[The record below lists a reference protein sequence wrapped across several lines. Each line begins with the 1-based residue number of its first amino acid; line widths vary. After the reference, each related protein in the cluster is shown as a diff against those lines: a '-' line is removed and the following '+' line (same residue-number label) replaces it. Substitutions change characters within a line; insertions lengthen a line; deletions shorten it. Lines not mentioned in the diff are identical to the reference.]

1 MRKARF
7 GIIEYILIVL
17 LIIAL
22 LLMIGFGITFSTLI
36 IFLFILSLIFWDGL
50 RRFQRSHKWFLYFYK
65 IMNVGYL
72 LFLVSFLIVQLL
84 IHNGITYETE
94 EDDYDYILVL
104 GAGLRGQELST
115 ILRLRL
121 ELAVD
126 LAAEEE
132 EVIYI
137 VSGGQGPGEDIPEA
151 LAMSLYLS
159 DNGVN
164 PDRII
169 LEDMSTS
176 TQENI
181 EFSKSLVDVH
191 FGEKSTGLL
200 ITNEFHMF
208 RALELADREGLLV
221 KGLACKTP
229 LTIRLN
235 YLIREYFT
243 IINSLVLGK
252 LSMILHLTAKLGNRL
267 C

>member
-7 GIIEYILIVL
+7 GIIEYILIALIIIAIIL
-17 LIIAL
+17 LIS
-22 LLMIGFGITFSTLI
+22 FGLTFSTVI
-36 IFLFILSLIFWDGL
+36 IFLFVLSLLFWNVS
-50 RRFQRSHKWFLYFYK
+50 RRFRDKHKWILYCYR

-72 LFLVSFLIVQLL
+72 VFLVSFLIIQLL
-84 IHNGITYETE
+84 IHNGITYEAD
-94 EDDYDYILVL
+94 EDEYDYILVL

-126 LAAEEE
+126 VALEDDK
-132 EVIYI
+132 VIFI
-137 VSGGQGPGEDIPEA
+137 VSGGQGPGEDITEA
-151 LAMSLYLS
+151 QAMSQYLL

-169 LEDMSTS
+169 LEDKSTS

-181 EFSKSLVDVH
+181 VFSKSLL
-191 FGEKSTGLL
+191 GEYFEEESIGLL
-200 ITNEFHMF
+200 ITNDFHMF
-208 RALELADREGLLV
+208 RALELADREGLEV
-221 KGLACKTP
+221 NGLACQTP
-229 LTIRLN
+229 VMIRLN

-243 IINSLVLGK
+243 IINSLVLGE
-252 LSMILHLTAKLGNRL
+252 LSMILHLTA

>member
-1 MRKARF
+1 MTKARF

-36 IFLFILSLIFWDGL
+36 VFLFILSLIFWDGL

-65 IMNVGYL
+65 IMNVGYIV
-72 LFLVSFLIVQLL
+72 FLVSFLIVQLL
-84 IHNGITYETE
+84 IHNGVTYEAE

-126 LAAEEE
+126 LAEEE
-132 EVIYI
+132 EVIFI

-151 LAMSLYLS
+151 QAMSRYLS
-159 DNGVN
+159 NNGVN
-164 PDRII
+164 PERII

-191 FGEKSTGLL
+191 FGEESIGLL

-252 LSMILHLTAKLGNRL
+252 LSMILHLTAS
-267 C
+267 